1 MNLHFNAQLERTLRS
16 VVKVKFVYSNDVQS
30 RRIEGQFGGEMLKKV
45 FTEINIYIQHN
56 PTILNFEKLKE
67 VVSQCYKT
75 CKRINAGARL
85 GIRCHFFNDKDRGVV
100 QIDKGIFF
108 SSNQAQDSLDKALAD
123 FHVGSDNRTITRLNR
138 FMDNSENAL
147 TVFITDKIG
156 CKLNDSIKGR
166 NKWIAKQ
173 SIWII
178 MDEDYIDVKK
188 GVPEIT

>member
-1 MNLHFNAQLERTLRS
+1 M
-16 VVKVKFVYSNDVQS
+16 
-30 RRIEGQFGGEMLKKV
+30 
-45 FTEINIYIQHN
+45 
-56 PTILNFEKLKE
+56 
-67 VVSQCYKT
+67 
-75 CKRINAGARL
+75 
-85 GIRCHFFNDKDRGVV
+85 RCHFFNDDDRGVV
-100 QIDKGIFF
+100 LIDKGIFF
-108 SSNQAQDSLDKALAD
+108 SSKQDQDPLAKALAD
-123 FHVGSDNRTITRLNR
+123 FHVSSDNRTITRLNR